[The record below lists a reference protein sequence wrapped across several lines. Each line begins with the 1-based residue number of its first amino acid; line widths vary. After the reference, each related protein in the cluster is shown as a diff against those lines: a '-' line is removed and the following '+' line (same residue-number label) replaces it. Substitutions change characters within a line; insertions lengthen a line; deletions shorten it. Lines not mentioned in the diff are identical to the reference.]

1 MAKKEEKTNV
11 LRILDKAKIDYIIH
25 KYDTEDGEIDGVSVA
40 NKCNE
45 DPRFV
50 YKTLV
55 TRANTKDYY
64 VFVIPVEKKLDV
76 KKAAKA
82 ASVKSI
88 QMIAQKEL
96 LPLTGYIHGGCSPID
111 MKRFFPTF
119 VDISAKE
126 NERIYISAGKVGI
139 QVELKREDFERILL
153 FTYSDITME

>member
-11 LRILDKAKIDYIIH
+11 LRILDKAKIDYIMH
-25 KYDTEDGEIDGVSVA
+25 KYDIEDGEIDGVSVA

-64 VFVIPVEKKLDV
+64 VFVIPVEKKLEV

-139 QVELKREDFERILL
+139 QVELKREDLERILL
-153 FTYSDITME
+153 FTYADITME

>member
-25 KYDTEDGEIDGVSVA
+25 KYDTEDGDIDGVSVA

-139 QVELKREDFERILL
+139 QVELIREDFERILL